1 MLVAGVDEAGRGPV
15 IGPMVVSGVLV
26 EDSSIESLTRMGV
39 TDSKCL
45 TPSQRSRLFSHI
57 IEVAKKVI
65 SLEVPPSEI
74 DDAVCSVGLNELEA
88 CKMAEIVNELQPD
101 VAYLDAADPYPEKFY
116 ERVKKYLSCNARIIV
131 EHNADKKYVVVGAAS
146 IVAKVIRDSRMNELK
161 VYGEIGS
168 GYPQDPRTIEFLRCW
183 VREKG
188 CLPPFA
194 RKTWKT
200 ARRILE
206 ETFQKKLI

>member
-1 MLVAGVDEAGRGPV
+1 MDEAGRGPV

-26 EDSSIESLTRMGV
+26 EESSIDSLARMGV

-45 TPSQRSRLFSHI
+45 TPSQRLRLFGQI
-57 IEVAKKVI
+57 FEVAKKVVF
-65 SLEVPPSEI
+65 LEVSPSEI
-74 DDAVCSVGLNELEA
+74 DEAVRSVGLNELEA
-88 CKMAEIVNELQPD
+88 CKMAEIVNKLQPD

-116 ERVKKYLSCNARIIV
+116 ERVKRYLSCNARIV
-131 EHNADKKYVVVGAAS
+131 AEHNADKKYVVVGAAS
-146 IVAKVIRDSRMNELK
+146 IVAKVIRDSRISELR
-161 VYGEIGS
+161 VYGEVGS

-183 VREKG
+183 VRENG

-206 ETFQKKLI
+206 EAFQKKLI